1 MTGNPEH
8 GSAHCSTAG
17 TLWDPVLG
25 WNTVLA
31 ITVSRGQGL
40 SRWFARICAGR
51 SPSLDRGRTQL
62 QPQCSTSEAGKQQV
76 DQEAVAGHTPA
87 GWEHSFP
94 VDRPTLLATRRV
106 LTAQSVPYTA
116 ASGNAVKALC
126 VKGRE
131 ERKSLGGR
139 HVYHGVS
146 TQ

>member
-1 MTGNPEH
+1 MVQAAVRTGQKADVQQRTGTQPLVRTNLR
-8 GSAHCSTAG
+8 GSFS
-17 TLWDPVLG
+17 
-25 WNTVLA
+25 
-31 ITVSRGQGL
+31 IT
-40 SRWFARICAGR
+40 
-51 SPSLDRGRTQL
+51 GRTQL
-62 QPQCSTSEAGKQQV
+62 QTQWSTSEAGKQQV